1 MCGCRTPSDFICDLP
16 MEINFAFYP
25 PPTVNLPNLEIPD
38 LKEYKYK
45 FDRERLTIEKYEQ
58 EQQFHLEVASHTITS
73 KSEKESSCEVLNSKI
88 DQITHQNI
96 QDINSIPSRSLV
108 KNSFSSSSSPSF
120 FNLENNQKIERRV
133 ETNILLP
140 LKIQSNEEQQQS
152 VLLQPQRPNDE
163 NPVLNKDL
171 TKNNK
176 NQIMDCL
183 EEFEVRRPDLFDM
196 VELKSIDD
204 RLELAKLM
212 LTANNQQSP
221 TWYIFICKTIFG
233 RLKTNLI

>member
-1 MCGCRTPSDFICDLP
+1 MCGCRTPTDFIRDLP

-25 PPTVNLPNLEIPD
+25 PPSVHLPNLQIPD
-38 LKEYKYK
+38 LKDYKYK

-58 EQQFHLEVASHTITS
+58 EQEALLNKKHSLAPNED
-73 KSEKESSCEVLNSKI
+73 EKESSSEVLTSKI
-88 DQITHQNI
+88 NQQNI
-96 QDINSIPSRSLV
+96 DSIPSGGLV
-108 KNSFSSSSSPSF
+108 KNSLSSPSF
-120 FNLENNQKIERRV
+120 FNLENGQKIERRI

-140 LKIQSNEEQQQS
+140 LKSTDKQS

-163 NPVLNKDL
+163 KQYLNKDL

-183 EEFEVRRPDLFDM
+183 EEFEVRRPDLFDL
-196 VELKSIDD
+196 VELQSIDD

-212 LTANNQQSP
+212 FTSDQQPP
-221 TWYIFICKTIFG
+221 T
-233 RLKTNLI
+233 

>member
-1 MCGCRTPSDFICDLP
+1 

-25 PPTVNLPNLEIPD
+25 PPT
-38 LKEYKYK
+38 YK

-58 EQQFHLEVASHTITS
+58 EQQLHSEVANNKNSITS

-88 DQITHQNI
+88 DQITP
-96 QDINSIPSRSLV
+96 IPSGGLV

-221 TWYIFICKTIFG
+221 TWYVFLGI
-233 RLKTNLI
+233 